1 MKKFKENLKNFKNNS
16 IKKFKA
22 KKGVEAST
30 FTVITAVVVAAIVL
44 VNILVANIASNKS
57 FNIDLTSQGFYTL
70 SDETKNYIQNIDKDI
85 SINVMNTKSTFCSGE
100 SSVSN
105 SNIYYTQASNII
117 DQFAKCS
124 DKITVNYID
133 PNSDPNFT
141 SQFKDRKF
149 YGNEVVVMGNGTYKI
164 IDAYE
169 LFNFNNS
176 ASSYA
181 SNSYGIESSK
191 AEQVITSA
199 ILNITSTSKVKATFL
214 TGYSEEDNS
223 ALKTLLEDNNYDV
236 TDANVI
242 SEEIPQDTRLLVL
255 FAPNKDYDKMAIDKI
270 NNFLNNNSGEGVGV
284 IYIASVNNQSFK
296 NINNFLSNYGMNIG
310 NGVAYSTDKKTQMA
324 SSNGYIP
331 FYCTTTYADEDY
343 TKGLTDTNTPV
354 LSAQAHP
361 INISDANKAKTL
373 LKIATGGVS
382 TNDKFSDY
390 NENADNKDI
399 CVAAISK
406 NAVADKTDKYNYV
419 ATIGSN
425 LDFDQ
430 SVLAYNSVNN
440 SNYFINLFNIITSND
455 TGVTI
460 SPKSTMNANL
470 GITAFQAYIIAAVL
484 VVIVPIIILIY
495 GIAIWAIRRHR

>member
-1 MKKFKENLKNFKNNS
+1 MKKFKEILKKLKNKFVKIFKN
-16 IKKFKA
+16 
-22 KKGVEAST
+22 KKGAKAST
-30 FTVITAVVVAAIVL
+30 FTAVTALVVAAIVL
-44 VNILVANIASNKS
+44 LNVLIANVASNKS
-57 FNIDLTSQGFYTL
+57 FNIDLTSQKFYSL
-70 SDETKNYIQNIDKDI
+70 SEETKNYLENINTDI
-85 SINVMNTKSTFCSGE
+85 SINVINTKDTFCSGE

-133 PNSDPNFT
+133 PNSDPTFT

-149 YGNEVVVMGNGTYKI
+149 YGNEVVIMGNNTYKV

-176 ASSYA
+176 STSYA

-199 ILNITSTSKVKATFL
+199 ILNITSNTKIKANFL

-223 ALKTLLEDNNYDV
+223 ALKTLLEDNNYEV
-236 TDANVI
+236 TDTDVI
-242 SEEIPQDTRLLVL
+242 SADIPQDTKLLIL

-270 NNFLNNNSGEGVGV
+270 NNFLNNSSDGVGI
-284 IYIASVNNQSFK
+284 IYIASANAQNLK
-296 NINNFLSNYGMNIG
+296 NTNNFLANYGMNVE

-343 TKGLTDTNTPV
+343 TKGLADTNSPV
-354 LSAQAHP
+354 LVAQSHP
-361 INISDANKAKTL
+361 INITDEGKASSL
-373 LKIATGGVS
+373 LKIAKGGIS
-382 TNDKFSDY
+382 KTEKFSDY
-390 NENADNKDI
+390 NENADSTDI

-406 NAVADKTDKYNYV
+406 NQVPNKDDKFNYIAAV
-419 ATIGSN
+419 GSN
-425 LDFDQ
+425 LDFNENI
-430 SVLAYNSVNN
+430 LAYNSLNN
-440 SNYFINLFNIITSND
+440 SNYFTNLFNIITNND

-460 SPKSTMNANL
+460 SPKSTLSANL
-470 GITAFQAYIIAAVL
+470 GITVFQSYIISAVL
-484 VVIVPIIILIY
+484 VLIIPLIILIY
-495 GIAIWAIRRHR
+495 GIAVWAIRRHR

>member
-1 MKKFKENLKNFKNNS
+1 MKKFKENLKKFKNNFV
-16 IKKFKA
+16 KKFKA

-30 FTVITAVVVAAIVL
+30 FTAITALVVAAIVL
-44 VNILVANIASNKS
+44 LNVLIANVASNKS

-70 SDETKNYIQNIDKDI
+70 SDDTKNYIKDLNTDI
-85 SINVMNTKSTFCSGE
+85 SINVINTKDTFCSGE

-117 DQFAKCS
+117 DQFAKYS

-133 PNSDPNFT
+133 PNSDPTFT

-149 YGNEVVVMGNGTYKI
+149 YGNEVVIMGNNTYKI

-176 ASSYA
+176 STSYA

-199 ILNITSTSKVKATFL
+199 ILNITSSSKIKANFL

-236 TDANVI
+236 SDTDVI
-242 SEEIPQDTRLLVL
+242 SADIPQDTKLLIL

-270 NNFLNNNSGEGVGV
+270 NNFINNSSEGVGV
-284 IYIASVNNQSFK
+284 IYIASANSKNFK
-296 NINNFLSNYGMNIG
+296 NINNFLANYSMKVDDGI
-310 NGVAYSTDKKTQMA
+310 AYSTDKKTQMA

-331 FYCTTTYADEDY
+331 FYCTTTYASEDY
-343 TKGLTDTNTPV
+343 TKGLADTNTPV
-354 LSAQAHP
+354 LVAQSHP
-361 INISDANKAKTL
+361 VSVIDESKANSL
-373 LKIATGGVS
+373 LKIAKGGIS
-382 TNDKFSDY
+382 KTEKFSDY
-390 NENADNKDI
+390 NEDADSTDI
-399 CVAAISK
+399 SVAAISK
-406 NAVADKTDKYNYV
+406 NPLADKPDNFNYV
-419 ATIGSN
+419 AAFGSN
-425 LDFDQ
+425 LDFNENIL
-430 SVLAYNSVNN
+430 SYTSLNN
-440 SNYFINLFNIITSND
+440 ANYFINLFNIITNND

-460 SPKSTMNANL
+460 APKSTLNANL
-470 GITAFQAYIIAAVL
+470 GVTAFQAYIIAAVL
-484 VVIVPIIILIY
+484 VVIVPVIILIY
-495 GIAIWAIRRHR
+495 GIAVWAIRRHR